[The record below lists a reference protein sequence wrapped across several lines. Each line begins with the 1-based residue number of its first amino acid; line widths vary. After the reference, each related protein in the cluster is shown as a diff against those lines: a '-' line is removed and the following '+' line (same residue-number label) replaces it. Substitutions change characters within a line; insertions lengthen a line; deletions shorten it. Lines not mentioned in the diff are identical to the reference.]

1 MLVLGQGLFFGLGAY
16 AMGMHL
22 SLEQVE
28 PGELPSFMALYGDQT
43 SLPLIWK
50 PFEHLWLSVVLA
62 LLHPDGARRRRSAGW
77 CSRGGSAGRTSRC
90 SARRWR

>member
-22 SLEQVE
+22 SLEQVG

-43 SLPLIWK
+43 ELPLIWK
-50 PFEHLWLSVVLA
+50 PFENLWVSVVLA
-62 LLHPDGARRRRSAGW
+62 LLIPMLSPARSAGW
-77 CSRGGSAGRTSRC
+77 CSRGASAARTSPC
-90 SARRWR
+90 SPRRWR